1 MAKVYIVSGCRLE
14 VRELIK
20 ETDKSFIVEMRGAH
34 NGAYP
39 QPKRRGARWDPY
51 IRDGAQVLEMMSR
64 GLTVSVGREVRT
76 SVDIAGALATMSDKP
91 LKVSGGDQ
99 YNTHCEVHMPGQA
112 LSMYNDIL
120 LLEDVCSDALQTSLN
135 NGWRIIAA
143 CPQADQRRPDYV
155 LGRYNPERQSDDSNA
170 DRD

>member
-1 MAKVYIVSGCRLE
+1 MTEEAFLLERAKFEGCGMDLGDWADTGQYQTFATAP
-14 VRELIK
+14 VP
-20 ETDKSFIVEMRGAH
+20 H
-34 NGAYP
+34 
-39 QPKRRGARWDPY
+39 

-64 GLTVSVGREVRT
+64 GITVSVESEVRT

-170 DRD
+170 DRG